1 MRGPELFLLFT
12 GPLDEAGMTYMVT
25 GSVAAMVYGEPRLTN
40 DIDRVASGS
49 FIKAT
54 RRGIVLELA
63 RARAAQLAALF
74 PAAQFYCPP
83 EEVLLI
89 EAGRP
94 HRGHFNLVHHAT
106 GYRADVYLRGKDT
119 LRAWGLARRRRLDL
133 GEEGTMWV
141 APPEYVI
148 VRKPEFH
155 REGGSAKHLADGQ
168 GVLEVSG
175 ESVDTRSVNDWVE
188 RLGLGSQ
195 WAEARGE

>member
-1 MRGPELFLLFT
+1 MHDPELFVLFT
-12 GPLDEAGMTYMVT
+12 RPLGDAGLEYMVT

-40 DIDRVASGS
+40 DID
-49 FIKAT
+49 
-54 RRGIVLELA
+54 IVLELEPA
-63 RARAAQLAALF
+63 RATELVALF
-74 PAAQFYCPP
+74 PAEQFYCPP

-94 HRGHFNLVHHAT
+94 HHGHFNLINHAT
-106 GYRADVYLRGKDT
+106 GYKADVYLRGKDT
-119 LRAWGLARRRRLDL
+119 LCVWGLSRRRRLDL
-133 GEEGTMWV
+133 GDEASMWV

-148 VRKPEFH
+148 VRKLEFY
-155 REGGSAKHLADGQ
+155 REGGSAKHIADIQ

-175 ESVDTRSVNDWVE
+175 DSIDMISIGEWVD

>member
-1 MRGPELFLLFT
+1 MRGPELFVLFT
-12 GPLDEAGMTYMVT
+12 GPLDEAGLAYMVT

-40 DIDRVASGS
+40 DID
-49 FIKAT
+49 
-54 RRGIVLELA
+54 IVLELD
-63 RARAAQLAALF
+63 RARAAELAALF

-94 HRGHFNLVHHAT
+94 HRGHFNLIHHAT
-106 GYRADVYLRGKDT
+106 GYKADVYLRGKDT
-119 LRAWGLARRRRLDL
+119 LHAWGLSRRRRLDL
-133 GEEGTMWV
+133 GEDESMWV

-148 VRKPEFH
+148 VRKLAFY
-155 REGGSAKHLADGQ
+155 REGGSAKHIADVRGM
-168 GVLEVSG
+168 LEVSG
-175 ESVDTRSVNDWVE
+175 DSIDMVSIGEWVD